1 MYMSL
6 FLLRGNFSAKIKRLF
21 PIHHRFLL
29 VIEEPSFQGGK
40 VTHRLHLSKCAT
52 CKSKETKWIVNI

>member
-6 FLLRGNFSAKIKRLF
+6 FLLRGNFNAKIKRLF

-40 VTHRLHLSKCAT
+40 VTHSSGYTFPNVQL
-52 CKSKETKWIVNI
+52 VNQKRQNGS